1 MLATPRAAT
10 GASDC
15 VEFASQVPEVARG
28 VDRNDRRQFCWISP
42 RMSYL
47 GFINFIF
54 CMLLLLLVRGFT

>member
-10 GASDC
+10 GASGC